1 MCTRPVR
8 FNFKGAHA
16 SVSPQDRGSETG
28 HAVGCDGYSFILVCW
43 LWLGQMRSLPFL
55 LRCAL

>member
-28 HAVGCDGYSFILVCW
+28 HAVRAGVLWAVMGILLYLSVGCG
-43 LWLGQMRSLPFL
+43 
-55 LRCAL
+55 